1 MKINRAEHYS
11 SAHYQWR
18 CIVTVEQVIAYVESL
33 NMLFVNKVITRAE
46 FRAALLATPLY
57 GAVCQAP
64 HAPKGKR
71 KRG

>member
-1 MKINRAEHYS
+1 M
-11 SAHYQWR
+11 
-18 CIVTVEQVIAYVESL
+18 TVEQVIAYVESL

-64 HAPKGKR
+64 RAPKGKGDAVNFAQQR
-71 KRG
+71 KCRNK